1 MLTPKEI
8 ATELKVKEQ
17 TVMKWLREGTLKGV
31 KLGKLWRVKEEDY
44 KKFIEQG
51 MKEDEQKR
59 MKAQFF
65 ESIKKRGLDYKGG
78 DKNENAWNDT
88 NMKNLK
94 KGVFEYGNCRK
105 KRNAWL

>member
-8 ATELKVKEQ
+8 AKELKVKEQ

-51 MKEDEQKR
+51 TP
-59 MKAQFF
+59 
-65 ESIKKRGLDYKGG
+65 KGDDWNG
-78 DKNENAWNDT
+78 KNHMEGTYA
-88 NMKNLK
+88 KS
-94 KGVFEYGNCRK
+94 
-105 KRNAWL
+105 

>member
-51 MKEDEQKR
+51 TP
-59 MKAQFF
+59 
-65 ESIKKRGLDYKGG
+65 KG
-78 DKNENAWNDT
+78 DD
-88 NMKNLK
+88 
-94 KGVFEYGNCRK
+94 
-105 KRNAWL
+105 

>member
-31 KLGKLWRVKEEDY
+31 KLGKLWRVKEEELQ
-44 KKFIEQG
+44 KFIEQG

-59 MKAQFF
+59 MKA
-65 ESIKKRGLDYKGG
+65 
-78 DKNENAWNDT
+78 
-88 NMKNLK
+88 
-94 KGVFEYGNCRK
+94 
-105 KRNAWL
+105 

>member
-8 ATELKVKEQ
+8 AKELKVKEQ

-65 ESIKKRGLDYKGG
+65 ESIKKEREKRADCKGG
-78 DKNENAWNDT
+78 GEGNDKEAKY
-88 NMKNLK
+88 NMKNIK
-94 KGVFEYGNCRK
+94 KGEIKYGN
-105 KRNAWL
+105 